1 MWYKDELAYAKASEG
16 VRRVSHRRRLEEKVM
31 KRREF
36 VEKLGVGS
44 AGLAAAAAFSE
55 RTSAAGQHD
64 HQQVNGPLASATVS
78 FGEWKTDPPID
89 RLLPTPPVTNAHLL
103 IPYVAKIKAG
113 GSINFIISGL
123 HHVLIYGPG
132 TTMESIDSTTTIPSG
147 TGFPPLVDDATNR
160 IYRGLNPAA
169 LIPVLDRVEVVRIVH
184 PGRYLVV
191 CGVLPHFED
200 NMHGWVEV
208 LP

>member
-1 MWYKDELAYAKASEG
+1 
-16 VRRVSHRRRLEEKVM
+16 M

-36 VEKLGVGS
+36 VGKLGVGS
-44 AGLAAAAAFSE
+44 AGLAAAATLGAN
-55 RTSAAGQHD
+55 TSASGQHD
-64 HQQVNGPLASATVS
+64 HGQVNGPLATATVS
-78 FGEWKTDPPID
+78 FGEWKTDPPLD

-123 HHVLIYGPG
+123 HQVLIYGPG
-132 TTMESIDSTTTIPSG
+132 TTMESIDSTQTIPSG
-147 TGFPPLVDDATNR
+147 TGFPPLIDDSNNR

-191 CGVLPHFED
+191 CGVLPHFVD